1 MVSNAIS
8 PSALDL
14 NHGSSISVRYVTT
27 THQGNLGALFDP
39 ANRPDPYPLFAQLR
53 DAGPFPILDGA
64 ITVVG
69 THERCAAI
77 LRDPAMSSDRSRTL
91 MPRRFGDD
99 RSDAERT
106 ASFLSLDPPD
116 HTRLRRLVSK
126 AFTPRVI
133 AALEPRIREIVDGQ
147 FAEFADGTEFDLVG
161 QLAYPLPVRVISEL
175 LGVPEA
181 DHDRFEGWSRWLARG
196 LDPAMAVTDPVELAA
211 IEGASAEFDS
221 YFSGLIAQR
230 RTAPGEDLLSRL
242 VQIEEQGDQLTEAEL
257 IATCILLL
265 VAGHETTAN
274 LIANAALA
282 LLRHPDQLAAL
293 RAEPALIAGTVD
305 EVLRY
310 EPPVQLTTRVVR
322 KPTPVGDVVVPTDG
336 VLLMLLGA
344 ANRDPAVFADPDR
357 FDITRDARQHL
368 SFAAG
373 AHFCLGAPLA
383 RLEASIALSAFANR
397 ISDPELDTD
406 SLRYRPHVNLRGPER
421 MVIRF
426 SEVS

>member
-1 MVSNAIS
+1 
-8 PSALDL
+8 
-14 NHGSSISVRYVTT
+14 VTT

-53 DAGPFPILDGA
+53 DAGPFPIMDGA

-69 THERCAAI
+69 SHERCTAI
-77 LRDPAMSSDRSRTL
+77 LRDPASSSDRSRTL
-91 MPRRFGDD
+91 LPRRFGDD
-99 RSDAERT
+99 QVDAERT

-126 AFTPRVI
+126 AFTPKVI
-133 AALEPRIREIVDGQ
+133 AALEPRIRQIVDDL
-147 FAEFADGTEFDLVG
+147 FADFRGGTEFDLVG
-161 QLAYPLPVRVISEL
+161 GLAYPLPVRVISEL

-196 LDPAMAVTDPVELAA
+196 LDPVMAVTDPAELTA
-211 IEGASAEFDS
+211 IQAASAEFNA

-230 RTAPGEDLLSRL
+230 RVSPGEDLLSRL

-274 LIANAALA
+274 LIANAVLA

-293 RAEPALIAGTVD
+293 RAEPALVAGTVD

-310 EPPVQLTTRVVR
+310 DPPVQLTTRVVR
-322 KPTPVGDVVVPTDG
+322 TPTQVGDVIAPTDG

-397 ISDPELDTD
+397 IADPELDTA
-406 SLRYRPHVNLRGPER
+406 SLRYRPHVNLRGPQR
-421 MVIRF
+421 MVIGF
-426 SEVS
+426 SKVD